1 MSTNNFSVIN
11 PYELLGF
18 DSKNPNIQMKDL
30 KNAYYTLS
38 LICHPDKGGNADDM
52 VILQNAYLY
61 IKNQIEYKDEKS
73 LPFEKIEKEFKEFM
87 EEQTKKPQPFS
98 EIYEE
103 THVWLQEFNNYF
115 KKNYN
120 NSDIY
125 LDPNEDG
132 YGALMD
138 QSIQNEEDTNY
149 ADLETK
155 VSYQFKNEIA
165 VYQEPSSFITSF
177 SNGFEIDG
185 KKINN
190 FTRQVGDMTLSDYK
204 QAFTD
209 SEIESIATTVIEKN
223 NEDVEKNFEKA
234 IKDRSLLLQEIDN
247 TNSSI
252 FNKNNQ
258 QSSEPIELRFNTILK
273 AKEEK
278 VNLANENNS

>member
-1 MSTNNFSVIN
+1 M
-11 PYELLGF
+11 
-18 DSKNPNIQMKDL
+18 
-30 KNAYYTLS
+30 
-38 LICHPDKGGNADDM
+38 
-52 VILQNAYLY
+52 
-61 IKNQIEYKDEKS
+61 
-73 LPFEKIEKEFKEFM
+73 
-87 EEQTKKPQPFS
+87 
-98 EIYEE
+98 
-103 THVWLQEFNNYF
+103 
-115 KKNYN
+115 
-120 NSDIY
+120 
-125 LDPNEDG
+125 
-132 YGALMD
+132 
-138 QSIQNEEDTNY
+138 
-149 ADLETK
+149 ETK
-155 VSYQFKNEIA
+155 VSHQFKNEIT

-209 SEIESIATTVIEKN
+209 SEIESITTTIIEKN

-258 QSSEPIELRFNTILK
+258 ESSEPIELRFNTILK
-273 AKEEK
+273 SKEEK